1 MLGEL
6 VVGPEKGIEPEG
18 GSVMMASV
26 SAPPVALLIIDMQAG
41 SFVGA
46 SPSPDLDGVVGRIN
60 AVADAV
66 RETGGLVVFIQ
77 HDAPT
82 GEIFAPGEPG
92 WGIIPELS
100 RSASDPVVHK
110 EACDAFYQTELEALL
125 HAAGIRQLLISG
137 SATDFCVDT
146 TVRAA
151 ASLDFEVTVVRDGHL
166 TSDRDCLDA
175 ASIIEHAHY
184 VWEELL
190 LPGRRIEVLPAAAII
205 QRLCAA
211 VAIAQ
216 DPIT

>member
-1 MLGEL
+1 
-6 VVGPEKGIEPEG
+6 
-18 GSVMMASV
+18 MMASV

-46 SPSPDLDGVVGRIN
+46 SPSPDLDGVVGCIN

-66 RETGGLVVFIQ
+66 RKTGGLVVFIQ
-77 HDAPT
+77 HDALA

-92 WGIIPELS
+92 WAIIPELS

-151 ASLDFEVTVVRDGHL
+151 ASLDFGVTVVRDGLRGRPTGAVLYSPMIAPVFTLIL
-166 TSDRDCLDA
+166 TTVPRDDA
-175 ASIIEHAHY
+175 AT
-184 VWEELL
+184 LMK
-190 LPGRRIEVLPAAAII
+190 GNG
-205 QRLCAA
+205 
-211 VAIAQ
+211 VAWALSCN
-216 DPIT
+216 